1 MVNMER
7 SLLKKLCREHDLY
20 VTSSINDKLYLHYK
34 GFRRIQNLDEYTG
47 LKVLWLEGNGLAR
60 IEGLEHQTQL
70 RTLYLQENL
79 IRKIENLE
87 AQTALDTL
95 NLAQNQIAAIENLAH
110 MKALTVS
117 GVVAALG
124 LVSPRASVS
133 SHCVCGVCRAC
144 RSRATT

>member
-1 MVNMER
+1 MVDMER
-7 SLLKKLCREHDLY
+7 SLLKKLCRDHDLY
-20 VTSSINDKLYLHYK
+20 VTPSINDKLYLHYK

-60 IEGLEHQTQL
+60 IEGLEHQAQL

-87 AQTALDTL
+87 VQTALDTL
-95 NLAQNQIAAIENLAH
+95 NLAQNQIAAIENIAH

-117 GVVAALG
+117 ACLPP
-124 LVSPRASVS
+124 PRACFISFS
-133 SHCVCGVCRAC
+133 SH
-144 RSRATT
+144 